1 MNSYMNSNTV
11 ESQIDSGVTQELV
24 TIIDETFYIPTSLI
38 LDVFYNSERIFGVQ
52 IKNVEYE
59 IQDEIPI
66 PIDIAETIQAYS
78 CSLYRTR
85 PPNTIMTIP
94 SVLLFID
101 KSITYIKV

>member
-1 MNSYMNSNTV
+1 MP
-11 ESQIDSGVTQELV
+11 L
-24 TIIDETFYIPTSLI
+24 
-38 LDVFYNSERIFGVQ
+38 
-52 IKNVEYE
+52 
-59 IQDEIPI
+59 PI

-101 KSITYIKV
+101 NFITYNKVQLTISHGKKTPHLHAGLYKGVTK

>member
-1 MNSYMNSNTV
+1 MP
-11 ESQIDSGVTQELV
+11 L
-24 TIIDETFYIPTSLI
+24 
-38 LDVFYNSERIFGVQ
+38 
-52 IKNVEYE
+52 
-59 IQDEIPI
+59 PI

-94 SVLLFID
+94 SVLLLID